1 MRPSV
6 ASDLR
11 VGQRN
16 SNRGNRARAE
26 AKKDGRRPS
35 PSEDEEWSSEEQEEV
50 TVVVA
55 AGEKQVGSSSSS
67 SSSSSASSS
76 LVNPSKRTPT
86 RYAQSIGWGMV
97 AVDRILRKVSK
108 DQPTRR
114 NTVPSAPELFG
125 ALVALLQEDER
136 YEGRA

>member
-16 SNRGNRARAE
+16 SNRGNRARAWE
-26 AKKDGRRPS
+26 KEDGRRSS
-35 PSEDEEWSSEEQEEV
+35 PSEDEKWSSEEQEV
-50 TVVVA
+50 AVVVA
-55 AGEKQVGSSSSS
+55 AGKKQLGSSS
-67 SSSSSASSS
+67 SSSSSASSL